1 MRELAFCL
9 FVIAAA
15 AGPLAAQDGP
25 DTAGSRELRGRIEQ
39 VHRAPVGEGW
49 LYWLAPLLF
58 LVRLDLTDEQASR
71 LKAVATESGQ
81 RRSQLRRR
89 EWSLRSALD
98 RQIRDGNPAS
108 EDSVARLTRDL
119 LDLRVQYAESWRD
132 EMKQLSFL
140 TPVQRAR
147 LLLMRERLLQRVH
160 EMRGDHRGYRHRG
173 DAR

>member
-39 VHRAPVGEGW
+39 RFADRVKAE
-49 LYWLAPLLF
+49 
-58 LVRLDLTDEQASR
+58 LDLTDEQASR

-108 EDSVARLTRDL
+108 DDSVARLTRDL
-119 LDLRVQYAESWRD
+119 LDRRVQYPQTWRN